1 MMESMKQR
9 ERNRLLRLIADP
21 PKGSKIAL
29 AKQFGVDLT
38 LNVGKLGLTPT
49 ERLEEMQ
56 SFQIFLEE
64 LRHAFREQA
73 K

>member
-29 AKQFGVDLT
+29 AKEFGVDLT